1 MRLLLS
7 KEMAKFVLIL
17 GIIAPLIFSIT
28 EIVAGV
34 VTKNYNFVSQSI
46 SELSAVGTSTRPFVV
61 SLNIIG
67 YLFVMI
73 FGLGILYFAEQN
85 WALNVVAILFIIH
98 AIFGLIWLFFPM
110 HVGEPASTL
119 NVVFGA
125 ITVMSLTLA
134 IFFGA
139 VAFSG
144 WFRVLSI
151 AIIIIFVLAAIIG
164 LWIAPR
170 FAANSAPTIGVQER
184 AMSYIIYLWVVAL
197 VVVLFQTKIS

>member
-1 MRLLLS
+1 
-7 KEMAKFVLIL
+7 MAKFVLIL
-17 GIIAPLIFSIT
+17 GIIAQLIFSIT

>member
-1 MRLLLS
+1 MKLLLS
-7 KEMAKFVLIL
+7 KEVARFVLIL

-28 EIVAGV
+28 EIVTGV
-34 VTKNYNFVSQSI
+34 VTKNYNFISQSI
-46 SELSAVGTSTRPFVV
+46 SELSAVGASTRPYVV

-73 FGLGILYFAEQN
+73 FGLGVWYFAEQN
-85 WALNVVAILFIIH
+85 WALNVVAILFILH
-98 AIFGLIWLFFPM
+98 AVFGLVWLFFPM
-110 HVGEPASTL
+110 HVGESPSTI

-125 ITVMSLTLA
+125 LTVMSLTLA

-151 AIIIIFVLAAIIG
+151 TIIIIFVLAAIIG

-170 FAANSAPTIGVQER
+170 FMANSKPTIGVQER
-184 AMSYIIYLWVVAL
+184 TMSYIIYLWMVAL
-197 VVVLFQTKIS
+197 VAVLIQTKIS